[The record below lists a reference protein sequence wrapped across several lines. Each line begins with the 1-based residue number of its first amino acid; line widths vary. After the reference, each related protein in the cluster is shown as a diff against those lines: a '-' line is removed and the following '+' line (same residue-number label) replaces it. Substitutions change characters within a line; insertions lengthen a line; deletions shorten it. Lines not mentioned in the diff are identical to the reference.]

1 MNKRKGCSL
10 IRAAL
15 FFLIP
20 ALAGTPPL
28 MAEQKDTS
36 AYQLDPIVV
45 TGSHMPRRLSET
57 ASSVTVLTGEE
68 IADLPVDNIAGALEY
83 GNGVDVRQ
91 RGARGVQADVG
102 IRGGAYEQTLILVDG
117 IAMND
122 PQTGHHNM
130 DLPVSLDDIERIEVV
145 KGPAAR
151 IYGPNAMAGVIN
163 IISRDAEE
171 NSAGGRAEAGEYGY
185 FNLSAHTG
193 LRKEDTSARFSAGRR
208 YSSGYLS
215 GKDTDFDIKTA
226 TFKGSYKNN
235 ANAFRLGMGFTEK
248 EFGAYK
254 FYSDAYPEQREKT
267 QALLIHGNAE
277 LQMAD
282 MIILPRIHWRR
293 HEDDYKINIS
303 DSWSRNDHQT
313 DSFGAQVKALIS
325 SGWGRTTLGAEAE
338 GNAMEST
345 SLGDHD
351 RSRQSL
357 FLEHRIYPTERLAI
371 GIGAS
376 VLHYSQWGW
385 EYWPGADLSLDLT
398 ERLTWF
404 ATFEKSFRV
413 PTYTELYYST
423 PANQGNPE
431 LDPEKAW
438 TGETGWRWRGEGVTA
453 QFSLFYRDLENA
465 IDWFR
470 DPGESAWQATNL
482 ATVETKGA
490 EAGITL
496 YPSSFLDT
504 CLFSSA
510 ELTYTYLD
518 SDRSAPDAKESKYAL
533 DHLEHQLTG
542 SLVMKWSTRVKQ
554 VIKVRYGRRLAG
566 DSYTV
571 TDTRLTWSISDY
583 RFFVEAANL
592 FDARYVESG
601 FAPMPGRWITAGVS
615 FDWR

>member
-1 MNKRKGCSL
+1 MRKSRHDPV

-15 FFLIP
+15 LLLFLFV
-20 ALAGTPPL
+20 AGTPPL
-28 MAEQKDTS
+28 MAEPTDS
-36 AYQLDPIVV
+36 AAYKLDPIVV
-45 TGSHMPRRLSET
+45 TGSHTPRRLSESANT
-57 ASSVTVLTGEE
+57 MTVMTGEE

-83 GNGVDVRQ
+83 VNDVDVRQ
-91 RGARGVQADVG
+91 RGARGVQADVA
-102 IRGGAYEQTLILVDG
+102 IRGGGYEQTLILVDG
-117 IAMND
+117 IAMNA

-163 IISRDAEE
+163 IITREAEE
-171 NSAGGRAEAGEYGY
+171 NSVGGRAEAGEYGY
-185 FNLSAHTG
+185 FNLSAHKG
-193 LRKEDTSARFSAGRR
+193 LRWGDTSARLSAGRR
-208 YSSGYLS
+208 YSSGYLG

-226 TFKGSYKNN
+226 SFKGSYKKNGN
-235 ANAFRLGMGFTEK
+235 TFRLGMGATDK
-248 EFGAYK
+248 AFGAYK
-254 FYSDAYPEQREKT
+254 FYSDVYPEQREKT
-267 QALLIHGNAE
+267 EALLVYSNAE
-277 LQMAD
+277 LHMANLV
-282 MIILPRIHWRR
+282 ILPRLHWRR
-293 HEDDYKINIS
+293 HEDDYKININ
-303 DSWSRNDHQT
+303 DTWSRNDHQT

-325 SGWGRTTLGAEAE
+325 SGWGRISLGAEAQ
-338 GNAMEST
+338 GNAMESS

-357 FLEHRIYPTERLAI
+357 FLEHRIHPTEKLAV

-376 VLHYSQWGW
+376 IVHYSQWGW

-404 ATFEKSFRV
+404 ATIEKSFRV

-423 PANQGNPE
+423 PANQGHPE

-438 TGETGWRWRGEGVTA
+438 TGETGWRWRQEAITA
-453 QFSLFYRDLENA
+453 HFSLFYRDLDNA

-470 DPGESAWQATNL
+470 KPGESAWRATNL
-482 ATVETKGA
+482 AAVETQGA
-490 EAGITL
+490 EAGFTL
-496 YPSSFLDT
+496 YPASFLDT
-504 CLFSSA
+504 RRFASA
-510 ELTYTYLD
+510 ALTYTFLD
-518 SDRSAPDAKESKYAL
+518 SDRSAPDTMASKYAL

-542 SLVMKWSTRVKQ
+542 SLVMQWSPRVKQ
-554 VIKVRYGRRLAG
+554 VIKVRCGRRLAG

-583 RFFVEAANL
+583 RFFLEAANL
-592 FDARYVESG
+592 FDTHYVESG
-601 FAPMPGRWITAGVS
+601 FAPMPGRWVTAGVS